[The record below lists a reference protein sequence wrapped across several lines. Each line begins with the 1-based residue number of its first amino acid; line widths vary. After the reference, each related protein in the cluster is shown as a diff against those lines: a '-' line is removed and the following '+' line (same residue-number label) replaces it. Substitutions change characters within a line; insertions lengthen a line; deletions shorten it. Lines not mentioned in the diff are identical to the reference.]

1 MAPVGRLNPYRRVEA
16 ETMAF
21 SRGVTTEPNAA
32 TGVYVSD
39 IHNGDYIKLREVD
52 FGNKSPREFEVSAAS
67 ALRGGAIEVRLDS
80 IEGEVI
86 ALVDVTGTGGWE
98 NWKKFSAPV
107 SGSPKG
113 VHDIY
118 FTFKGRKGPKLFTLD
133 WWEFK

>member
-1 MAPVGRLNPYRRVEA
+1 M
-16 ETMAF
+16 
-21 SRGVTTEPNAA
+21 
-32 TGVYVSD
+32 
-39 IHNGDYIKLREVD
+39 
-52 FGNKSPREFEVSAAS
+52 SAAS

-107 SGSPKG
+107 NGSPKG